1 MKIHTNDFKNELIKF
16 GREIDCIISY
26 ELNGDTIELGS
37 SELNSITPHY
47 EGSILKSV
55 MKQLDIESN
64 VEIPKETVLNCQFG
78 LKVNGEY
85 EYLNF
90 GNYVVYD
97 VEKQEDTRDYKITCY
112 DKILYSMKSYESMN
126 ISYPITV
133 RNYINQICN
142 KLGLTFRNINDE
154 FANYDKEITT
164 ELYLDSEGNDLGYT
178 FRDVLDELAQVTAST
193 ICINEST
200 DELEIRYINDTND
213 LIDEYYL
220 KDVNVK
226 FGEKYG
232 PINSIV
238 LSRASESDNVYLQD
252 EDSIATNGLCEI
264 KIKDNQIMNFNNRSD
279 YLPDILEKLDGLE
292 YYLND
297 FSSTGIAYY
306 NLCDRYN
313 IRIDNNTYSCIM
325 FNDEFKI
332 TQGLEE
338 IIHTELSEESETDYT
353 KADKT
358 DRKINQTYL
367 IVDKQNQTIQSLVSE
382 VGDYSDRI
390 STVEQSVESI
400 SQEISDFEN
409 LVRENTGRE
418 RVLIEN
424 AMSGTIQYLS
434 ITGKFELLYPEDG
447 LYPEDNLYPLEPYL
461 IVESIPEEG
470 EETQKRIY
478 TLPIEKIDIGETFE
492 IAANGKCT
500 LTKQDES
507 VVDLGT
513 LNVELF
519 GGNNYVYITSNHPEL
534 LNYHVN
540 FIIKNEYTDM
550 FVTHVEMNSAIT
562 QTADEINLEVS
573 KKVGEDE
580 VISTINQSAEKIEL
594 RANRLVID
602 SDCFKLSEDGKMESV
617 NGKFSGDIN
626 TDSNAIVGNDLY
638 VGQNQS
644 SDAIDKKYIYFSDD
658 SYIQRIRQASTNK
671 EVIKLNADW
680 IALEK
685 DSHRTA
691 SFSNNSI
698 SLESTNVFNIYS
710 DGFVNIMGGF
720 KWINFDSSGITAST
734 QITVASDE
742 RLKDNIKNIS
752 VDWINDLK
760 VKEFEYKNDNG
771 RKQIGLIA
779 QEYLDKD
786 YSKYFLNDFILND
799 ETYYGISYGN
809 ITNALIQYCQELN
822 AKVKDLEKRIEELE
836 SDKNGL

>member
-16 GREIDCIISY
+16 GREIDCVISY
-26 ELNGDTIELGS
+26 ELSGETIELGS

-64 VEIPKETVLNCQFG
+64 VEIPKGTVLNCQFG

-97 VEKQEDTRDYKITCY
+97 VEKQEDTKDYKITCY

-126 ISYPITV
+126 ISYPITI

-142 KLGLTFRNINDE
+142 KLGLTFKNINDE

-238 LSRASESDNVYLQD
+238 LSRASDSDNVYLQD

-338 IIHTELSEESETDYT
+338 IIHTELPEESETDYT

-358 DRKINQTYL
+358 DRKINQTYI

-390 STVEQSVESI
+390 STVEQDVESI
-400 SQEISDFEN
+400 SQSIRDFED

-418 RVLIEN
+418 RVFVEN
-424 AMSGTIQYLS
+424 AMAGTIQYLS
-434 ITGKFELLYPEDG
+434 ITGKFELLYPDEDI
-447 LYPEDNLYPLEPYL
+447 YPEDDIYPLEPYL
-461 IVESIPEEG
+461 IVENIPNEG
-470 EETQKRIY
+470 EELQRRIY
-478 TLPIEKIDIGETFE
+478 ILPFDKLEVGEKFE
-492 IAANGKCT
+492 IDETGKCT

-507 VVDLGT
+507 IEDLGA
-513 LNVELF
+513 LNVELYE
-519 GGNNYVYITSNHPEL
+519 GDNYVYITSNHPEL

-540 FIIKNEYTDM
+540 FIIKNDYTDM

-580 VISTINQSAEKIEL
+580 VISAINLSSEEAQINADKISLKGKTIQLTSDNIAINSRYLQ
-594 RANRLVID
+594 ID
-602 SDCFKLSEDGKMESV
+602 KYGNITASKGT
-617 NGKFSGDIN
+617 FSGAVI
-626 TDSNAIVGNDLY
+626 TDENLTVGRN
-638 VGQNQS
+638 
-644 SDAIDKKYIYFSDD
+644 IYLAMD
-658 SYIQRIRQASTNK
+658 STYRKNIY
-671 EVIKLNADW
+671 L
-680 IALEK
+680 
-685 DSHRTA
+685 
-691 SFSNNSI
+691 SNNSVI
-698 SLESTNVFNIYS
+698 SRLVNAGPYDEAIEIKSADIHLVSGTGSISVNPDNAFVQSGNVYLRGDNNVYS
-710 DGFVNIMGGF
+710 N
-720 KWINFDSSGITAST
+720 K
-734 QITVASDE
+734 QITITSDE
-742 RLKDNIKNIS
+742 RLKGNIKNIS

-760 VKEFEYKNDNG
+760 VKEFEYKDDNG

-779 QEYLDKD
+779 QEYLDKG
-786 YSKYFLNDFILND
+786 YSKYFLNDFDLNG
-799 ETYYGISYGN
+799 EKYYGISYGN
-809 ITNALIQYCQELN
+809 ITNALIQYCQEMKEKIN
-822 AKVKDLEKRIEELE
+822 KLEKRIEELE
-836 SDKNGL
+836 SDK